1 VHESMVD
8 LVKLLSTLVDS
19 SGRITVDGIY
29 DAVAPMTPEE
39 EVLLLVVRVCCRRV
53 AEALLSARMCLCAC
67 VGICLRVCV
76 CMCVCVCVGHRPHAI
91 VFSPGIQFV

>member
-1 VHESMVD
+1 MD

-39 EVLLLVVRVCCRRV
+39 EVLLLFLRVRV
-53 AEALLSARMCLCAC
+53 AEALLSTRMCLCAC
-67 VGICLRVCV
+67 VCICLRVCV